1 MKTKTFFTSIITL
14 SLVIFAATTGISNPV
29 NNYTGDNLKKN
40 SNKAASV
47 NKAEAISDNVAVELS
62 YLRFDVN
69 EYLNENAETELPVNV
84 FNYLRFDVNNY
95 VESSTSETMEMPVSN
110 ELNYLRFDVNY
121 FVSENSSEL
130 DEMPV
135 NDLDYLRFDV
145 NKYANTTEG
154 VIDELPIIE

>member
-1 MKTKTFFTSIITL
+1 MKTIFTTIFTL

-29 NNYTGDNLKKN
+29 NDYTGDNLKKN
-40 SNKAASV
+40 NNKAAAV
-47 NKAEAISDNVAVELS
+47 NKAETVSDYVVAELS

-95 VESSTSETMEMPVSN
+95 VESNASETMEMPVSN

-145 NKYANTTEG
+145 NKYANTTKG